1 MYMRTSN
8 QISVRT
14 SLYENLYLQNE
25 QYGEFDH
32 DFTNI
37 ISKVDENLQKD
48 IYHINDKK
56 FGKVNFTF
64 HSDFNII
71 TGNLNIY
78 VIFNFNKMSI
88 EQFLDYGYN
97 NDNFRQ
103 LILTE
108 LNKYLTKFED
118 ELNSTVKL
126 PSSLEHEYIYF
137 NHRFYFDCGRLNNI
151 QLPVDIHYA
160 KIEIKKDLLDVDSVK
175 YIFC

>member
-1 MYMRTSN
+1 MYIRTSN

-25 QYGEFDH
+25 QYKEFDN
-32 DFTNI
+32 DFINI
-37 ISKVDENLQKD
+37 ISKVDENLQKN
-48 IYHINDKK
+48 IYHIKDNKI
-56 FGKVNFTF
+56 GKVDIIFR
-64 HSDFNII
+64 SDFNII

-78 VIFNFNKMSI
+78 ASFNFNKMSE

-118 ELNSTVKL
+118 ELNNTVKL
-126 PSSLEHEYIYF
+126 PSSSEHEYIYF
-137 NHRFYFDCGRLNNI
+137 NHRFYFDCGKLNDI

-160 KIEIKKDLLDVDSVK
+160 KIEIKKDLLDVDSIK

>member
-25 QYGEFDH
+25 QYGEFDN

-37 ISKVDENLQKD
+37 IDKVDENLQKD

-64 HSDFNII
+64 HSDFNRI

-78 VIFNFNKMSI
+78 AIFNFNKMSV